1 MLHVLFVLLTYSESY
16 EFYIQYFSIIATSTH
31 FWHFYTY
38 SSSFNMDS
46 NVLVTLIRNNFS
58 CRRIVSPRA
67 DLKVIN
73 S

>member
-1 MLHVLFVLLTYSESY
+1 MLNVLFVLLTYSESY

-46 NVLVTLIRNNFS
+46 NVLVTLMQENCITAS
-58 CRRIVSPRA
+58 GSKGHQLLA
-67 DLKVIN
+67 A
-73 S
+73 